1 MKPLGDRTKAW
12 AQAHLV
18 RGPLRRIAA
27 PAYHA
32 LLQAEVAAAGI
43 GARPS
48 PLDTS
53 AITAVI
59 KTFERPHACARLVAS
74 LKRLHPALAIV
85 VADDSRAPTPV
96 PGTTHIAL
104 PFDSGV
110 GAGRQAG
117 LDRVET
123 PFVLNLDDDF
133 FAWRGTNLA
142 AAFEALMRYPQLD
155 LIGGKVIDLPLFIT
169 HDFRAATLFPT
180 AARPKLPPGS
190 RLGPVEILDKVPN
203 FFLART
209 EAVRA
214 VGWNPELKRLD
225 HADFFTRA
233 RGRIAS
239 GMLDTFRILHLRD
252 PFDAAYRLFRD
263 DAAADLAYLRRTYF
277 EPGD

>member
-1 MKPLGDRTKAW
+1 M
-12 AQAHLV
+12 
-18 RGPLRRIAA
+18 RGPLRSVAA
-27 PAYHA
+27 PAYRA
-32 LLQAEVAAAGI
+32 LLNAEVAVAGLAA
-43 GARPS
+43 RS
-48 PLDTS
+48 DPLDTG

-59 KTFERPHACARLVAS
+59 KTFERPNACARLVAS
-74 LKRLHPALAIV
+74 LKRLHPALTIIV
-85 VADDSRAPTPV
+85 VDDSRDPRPI
-96 PGTTHIAL
+96 PGTTHVPL

-133 FAWRGTNLA
+133 LAWRSTNLA
-142 AAFEALMRYPQLD
+142 AALDALEQCPELD
-155 LIGGKVIDLPLFIT
+155 LVGGKVIDLPLLIT

-180 AARPKLPPGS
+180 DAKPKLPLGS

-214 VGWNPELKRLD
+214 VGWNPVLKRVD

-239 GMLDTFRILHLRD
+239 GMLDAFRILHLRD
-252 PFDAAYRLFRD
+252 PFDAAYRVFRD
-263 DAAADLAYLRRTYF
+263 DAAADLAYLRRTYYGT
-277 EPGD
+277 EGETP

>member
-1 MKPLGDRTKAW
+1 M
-12 AQAHLV
+12 
-18 RGPLRRIAA
+18 RGPLRKIAA
-27 PAYHA
+27 PAYRA
-32 LLQAEVAAAGI
+32 VLQAQVAAAELGT
-43 GARPS
+43 RPD

-53 AITAVI
+53 GITAVI
-59 KTFERPHACARLVAS
+59 KTFERPHACARLVTA
-74 LKRLHPALAIV
+74 LKRLHPDLAIV
-85 VADDSRAPTPV
+85 VVDDSRKPRPI
-96 PGTTHIAL
+96 PGTTHVVL

-133 FAWRGTNLA
+133 LAWRGTSLA
-142 AAFEALMRYPQLD
+142 AALDALTRHPLLD
-155 LIGGKVIDLPLFIT
+155 LVGGKVIDLLLFIT

-180 AARPKLPPGS
+180 NADPKLAPGT
-190 RLGPVEILDKVPN
+190 RLGSVEILDKVPN

-214 VGWNPELKRLD
+214 VGWNSRLKRLD

-239 GMLDTFRILHLRD
+239 GMLDAFRILHLRD
-252 PFDAAYRLFRD
+252 PFDAAYRVFRD

-277 EPGD
+277 EAGD